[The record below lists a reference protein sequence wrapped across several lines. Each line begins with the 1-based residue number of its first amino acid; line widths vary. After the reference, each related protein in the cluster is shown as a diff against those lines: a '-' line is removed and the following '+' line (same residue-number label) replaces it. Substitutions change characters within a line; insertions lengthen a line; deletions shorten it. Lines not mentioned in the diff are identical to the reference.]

1 MSYKIS
7 KQHQINRP
15 AISVKSKYDN
25 NYSFANEQEEPPAEY
40 NFTDSP
46 EFEEDQDISEDDQE
60 FEEDDSPSPEH
71 REEHPVYFL
80 AGYPPPEP
88 QQLQENSPSPA
99 VYMKRIRRLS
109 FLANMFC
116 HIALWIFIL
125 SLIFF
130 PYMLLMHADFFPT
143 NESLGLPW
151 LLCSVIIPLSLG
163 FANMIT
169 ANFVMAN
176 IRNYCYLVY
185 PYDENRRI
193 QEIQQL
199 TLEYIG
205 LVSSHFLLSLFSRR

>member
-1 MSYKIS
+1 MQNQRSVMSKKKRKQQSRSEQKEHQS
-7 KQHQINRP
+7 KSSQ
-15 AISVKSKYDN
+15 
-25 NYSFANEQEEPPAEY
+25 
-40 NFTDSP
+40 
-46 EFEEDQDISEDDQE
+46 
-60 FEEDDSPSPEH
+60 H

-116 HIALWIFIL
+116 HIALWVFIL
-125 SLIFF
+125 SLIFITVI
-130 PYMLLMHADFFPT
+130 LLKDPKFFSSPDACY
-143 NESLGLPW
+143 NFAFFS
-151 LLCSVIIPLSLG
+151 CVVIPLSLG

-176 IRNYCYLVY
+176 IRRYCYLVY

>member
-1 MSYKIS
+1 MQNQRSVMSKKKRKQQSRSEQKEHQS
-7 KQHQINRP
+7 KSSQ
-15 AISVKSKYDN
+15 
-25 NYSFANEQEEPPAEY
+25 
-40 NFTDSP
+40 
-46 EFEEDQDISEDDQE
+46 
-60 FEEDDSPSPEH
+60 H

-88 QQLQENSPSPA
+88 QPPKENSPSPA

-116 HIALWIFIL
+116 HIALWVFIFGMV
-125 SLIFF
+125 IF
-130 PYMLLMHADFFPT
+130 PIIIVTHLDLFPT
-143 NESLGLPW
+143 NESWGTPW
-151 LLCSVIIPLSLG
+151 FCLVVIIPLSLG

-176 IRNYCYLVY
+176 IRRYCYLVY
-185 PYDENRRI
+185 PYDENRRM

>member
-1 MSYKIS
+1 MSKKKRKQQSRSEQKEHQS
-7 KQHQINRP
+7 KSSQ
-15 AISVKSKYDN
+15 
-25 NYSFANEQEEPPAEY
+25 
-40 NFTDSP
+40 
-46 EFEEDQDISEDDQE
+46 
-60 FEEDDSPSPEH
+60 H

-130 PYMLLMHADFFPT
+130 PYMLLRHADFFPT

-176 IRNYCYLVY
+176 IRKYCYLVY

>member
-1 MSYKIS
+1 MSKKKRKQQSRSEQKEHQS
-7 KQHQINRP
+7 KSSQ
-15 AISVKSKYDN
+15 
-25 NYSFANEQEEPPAEY
+25 
-40 NFTDSP
+40 
-46 EFEEDQDISEDDQE
+46 
-60 FEEDDSPSPEH
+60 H

-130 PYMLLMHADFFPT
+130 PYMLLMHADFFPSI
-143 NESLGLPW
+143 NALGLCW
-151 LLCSVIIPLSLG
+151 LICGVVLPLSLG

-176 IRNYCYLVY
+176 IRKYCYLVY

>member
-1 MSYKIS
+1 MQNQRSVMSKKKRKQQSRSEQKEHQS
-7 KQHQINRP
+7 KSSQ
-15 AISVKSKYDN
+15 
-25 NYSFANEQEEPPAEY
+25 
-40 NFTDSP
+40 
-46 EFEEDQDISEDDQE
+46 
-60 FEEDDSPSPEH
+60 H

-80 AGYPPPEP
+80 AGYPPPKP
-88 QQLQENSPSPA
+88 QPPKENSPSPA

-116 HIALWIFIL
+116 HIALWVFIFGMV
-125 SLIFF
+125 IF
-130 PYMLLMHADFFPT
+130 PIIIVTHLDLFPT
-143 NESLGLPW
+143 NESWGTPW
-151 LLCSVIIPLSLG
+151 FCLVVILPLSLG

-176 IRNYCYLVY
+176 IRRYCYLVY

>member
-25 NYSFANEQEEPPAEY
+25 NYSFANEQEESPAEY

-60 FEEDDSPSPEH
+60 FEEDDSPSPE
-71 REEHPVYFL
+71 F
-80 AGYPPPEP
+80 
-88 QQLQENSPSPA
+88 
-99 VYMKRIRRLS
+99 YMKRIRRLS

-116 HIALWIFIL
+116 HIALWVFIFGMVV
-125 SLIFF
+125 F
-130 PYMLLMHADFFPT
+130 PIIGVTHPDLFPT
-143 NESLGLPW
+143 NESWGIPW
-151 LLCSVIIPLSLG
+151 FCLVVIIPLSLG

-176 IRNYCYLVY
+176 IRKYCYLVY
-185 PYDENRRI
+185 PYDENRRM
-193 QEIQQL
+193 QEMQQL

-205 LVSSHFLLSLFSRR
+205 LVSSHFLLSQFSRR

>member
-40 NFTDSP
+40 NFTDSRRP
-46 EFEEDQDISEDDQE
+46 G
-60 FEEDDSPSPEH
+60 P
-71 REEHPVYFL
+71 
-80 AGYPPPEP
+80 
-88 QQLQENSPSPA
+88 ENSPSPA

-130 PYMLLMHADFFPT
+130 PYMLLMHTDFFPSI
-143 NESLGLPW
+143 NALGLCW
-151 LLCSVIIPLSLG
+151 LICGVVLPLSLG

-185 PYDENRRI
+185 PYDENRRM

-199 TLEYIG
+199 TLEYLG
-205 LVSSHFLLSLFSRR
+205 WVSSSQFSRR

>member
-46 EFEEDQDISEDDQE
+46 EFEED
-60 FEEDDSPSPEH
+60 DSPSPE
-71 REEHPVYFL
+71 F
-80 AGYPPPEP
+80 
-88 QQLQENSPSPA
+88 
-99 VYMKRIRRLS
+99 YMKRIRRLS

-130 PYMLLMHADFFPT
+130 PYMLLMHTDFFPSI
-143 NESLGLPW
+143 NALGLCW
-151 LLCSVIIPLSLG
+151 LICGVVLPLSLG

-185 PYDENRRI
+185 PYDENRRM

-199 TLEYIG
+199 TLEYLG
-205 LVSSHFLLSLFSRR
+205 WVSSSQFSRR

>member
-60 FEEDDSPSPEH
+60 FEEDDSPSPE
-71 REEHPVYFL
+71 F
-80 AGYPPPEP
+80 
-88 QQLQENSPSPA
+88 
-99 VYMKRIRRLS
+99 YMKRIRRLS

-176 IRNYCYLVY
+176 IRRYCYLVY
-185 PYDENRRI
+185 PYDENRRM